1 MAYQVKKSYLRII
14 TVIIGFISYGL
25 YILQNTDTR
34 TFTLSELGKYIFLI
48 VPVLIVFEI
57 IGSIIFDIFNNTN
70 KKKERPKRMDEFDRH
85 IEYKSVRNF
94 MISFLIGLFT
104 SFLLMWLSVSIFS
117 IFIVLFITFHIS
129 GIILQ
134 LSYIRYYNHGV

>member
-25 YILQNTDTR
+25 YILQNTDTQ
-34 TFTLSELGKYIFLI
+34 TFTLSELGKYIFLV
-48 VPVLIVFEI
+48 VPVLILLEI
-57 IGSIIFDIFNNTN
+57 IGSIIFDIFNNTD
-70 KKKERPKRMDEFDRH
+70 KKKERPKSMDEFDRQ

-104 SFLLMWLSVSIFS
+104 SFLLMWLSASVFTIFV
-117 IFIVLFITFHIS
+117 VLFITFHIS